1 MKKKKKTNIQT
12 VDKTQEEAK
21 YKEWTM
27 LGWGNPCLENGRK
40 QLPWV
45 NTYYNRQRQN

>member
-1 MKKKKKTNIQT
+1 MKKTNIQT

-27 LGWGNPCLENGRK
+27 LGWGNPWLRMGESSH
-40 QLPWV
+40 PE
-45 NTYYNRQRQN
+45 